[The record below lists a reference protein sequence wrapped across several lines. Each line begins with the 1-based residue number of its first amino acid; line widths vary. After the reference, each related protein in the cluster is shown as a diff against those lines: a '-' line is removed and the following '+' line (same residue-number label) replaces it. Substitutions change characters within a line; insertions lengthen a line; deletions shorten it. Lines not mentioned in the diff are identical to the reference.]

1 MNTFFGWRMVA
12 IAIAIDFF
20 AVGFAFQSYPVIQL
34 QLEKELNLS
43 RFVTTLTIPI
53 FMMCSAIFFP
63 IVGKLLDQYSVKKII
78 VWGGFIYSISLMSL
92 YLTFNYFTFILIYG
106 LPIALGATLMGNLA
120 TSKLV
125 SSWFE
130 RQAGRA
136 LGIAAV
142 GVSFA
147 GFIFP
152 NLTQYFLMDVLFLE
166 WREVYL
172 VFGIFLLLI
181 ITPLIFFLVIDKP
194 DDVGQEVDGGM
205 KEIGIEPDENIGVE
219 WEIKDLLKNSNFWIL
234 TIVFALQFS
243 SMMAILAHLTFYAS
257 ERGWADQAAFIFG
270 MYAIPAMLSKVVF
283 GWLVEKKLDPRMAV
297 SISLAFQAMGL
308 LLITTT
314 QSPTQLALVIALF
327 GFGGGAGLPM
337 SNILFRNTFTPKS
350 FGTSR
355 GLSQPFIFLMQAVGT
370 PGVAL
375 IFQYYGNYNNAF
387 LMLTVMVVLAIF
399 IIWLLKEP
407 QKDFVNNS

>member
-1 MNTFFGWRMVA
+1 MVA
-12 IAIAIDFF
+12 IAISIDFF

-152 NLTQYFLMDVLFLE
+152 NLTQYFLMDILFLE

-172 VFGIFLLLI
+172 VFGIFLLVI

-205 KEIGIEPDENIGVE
+205 KEIGMEPDENIGVE

>member
-1 MNTFFGWRMVA
+1 MVA

-172 VFGIFLLLI
+172 VFGIFLLII

-194 DDVGQEVDGGM
+194 DDVGQEIDGGM

-375 IFQYYGNYNNAF
+375 IFQHYGNYNNAF

-407 QKDFVNNS
+407 QEDFVNNS

>member
-34 QLEKELNLS
+34 HLEEELKLS
-43 RFVTTLTIPI
+43 RFVTTLSIPI

-63 IVGKLLDQYSVKKII
+63 IVGRLLDQYSVKKII

-92 YLTFNYFTFILIYG
+92 YLTFNYLTFILIYG

-130 RQAGRA
+130 KQAGRA
-136 LGIAAV
+136 LGFAAV

-152 NLTQYFLMDVLFLE
+152 NLTQYFLMDVLLLE

-172 VFGIFLLLI
+172 VFGLFLLVI
-181 ITPLIFFLVIDKP
+181 ITPLIFLLVIDKP
-194 DDVGQEVDGGM
+194 EDVGQEIDGGL
-205 KEIGIEPDENIGVE
+205 EADETQPDDNFGIE
-219 WEIKDLLKNSNFWIL
+219 WEIKDLLKNRNFWIL
-234 TIVFALQFS
+234 TVVFSLQFS
-243 SMMAILAHLTFYAS
+243 SMMAILAHLTFYAA

-297 SISLAFQAMGL
+297 SISLALQALGL
-308 LLITTT
+308 LLITVTHT
-314 QSPTQLALVIALF
+314 PIQLAMVIALF

-355 GLSQPFIFLMQAVGT
+355 GLSQPFIFLFQAIGT

-375 IFQYYGNYNNAF
+375 LFQHYGSYDNAF

-399 IIWLLKEP
+399 VIWLMEKP
-407 QKDFVNNS
+407 QDDLLSNS

>member
-1 MNTFFGWRMVA
+1 MVA
-12 IAIAIDFF
+12 IAVAIDFF
-20 AVGFAFQSYPVIQL
+20 AVGFAFQTYPVIQL
-34 QLEKELNLS
+34 HLEKELELS
-43 RFVTTLTIPI
+43 RLVTTLTIPI

-63 IVGKLLDQYSVKKII
+63 IVGRLLDKYSVRKII
-78 VWGGFIYSISLMSL
+78 VWGGFIYSLSLMTLYFSVN
-92 YLTFNYFTFILIYG
+92 YLTFIFIYG

-136 LGIAAV
+136 LGFAAV

-152 NLTQYFLMDVLFLE
+152 NLTQYFLMDIMLLE

-172 VFGIFLLLI
+172 VFGIFLLVI
-181 ITPLIFFLVIDKP
+181 ITPLIYLLVIDKP
-194 DDVGQEVDGGM
+194 SDVGQEIDGGLIV
-205 KEIGIEPDENIGVE
+205 KSDEVEENFGTE
-219 WEIKDLLKNSNFWIL
+219 WEIKDLLKNRNFWIL
-234 TIVFALQFS
+234 TAVFALQFS

-257 ERGWADQAAFIFG
+257 ERGWIDQAAFIFG
-270 MYAIPAMLSKVVF
+270 MYAIPAMLSKIVF

-297 SISLAFQAMGL
+297 FISLGLQAAGL
-308 LLITTT
+308 LMITLT

-337 SNILFRNTFTPKS
+337 SNILFRNTFSPRS

-355 GLSQPFIFLMQAVGT
+355 GLSQPFIFLFQATGT

-375 IFQYYGNYNNAF
+375 LFEYYGNYDNAF
-387 LMLTVMVVLAIF
+387 LLLTGMVVLAMF
-399 IIWLLKEP
+399 IIWLMKP
-407 QKDFVNNS
+407 QVELERSS

>member
-1 MNTFFGWRMVA
+1 MVA

-152 NLTQYFLMDVLFLE
+152 NLTQYFLMDILFLE

-205 KEIGIEPDENIGVE
+205 KEIGIEPDENIGVV

-407 QKDFVNNS
+407 QEDFVNNS

>member
-152 NLTQYFLMDVLFLE
+152 NLTQYFLMDILFLE

-219 WEIKDLLKNSNFWIL
+219 WEIKDLLKNSDFWIL

-355 GLSQPFIFLMQAVGT
+355 GLSQPFIFIMQAVGT

-375 IFQYYGNYNNAF
+375 IFQYF
-387 LMLTVMVVLAIF
+387 
-399 IIWLLKEP
+399 P
-407 QKDFVNNS
+407 

>member
-1 MNTFFGWRMVA
+1 MVA
-12 IAIAIDFF
+12 IAVAIDFF
-20 AVGFAFQSYPVIQL
+20 AVGFAFQTYPVIQL
-34 QLEKELNLS
+34 HLEKELELS
-43 RFVTTLTIPI
+43 RLVTTLTIPI

-63 IVGKLLDQYSVKKII
+63 IVGRLLDKYSVRKII
-78 VWGGFIYSISLMSL
+78 VWGGFIYSLSLMTLYFSVN
-92 YLTFNYFTFILIYG
+92 YLTFIFIYG

-136 LGIAAV
+136 LGFAAV

-152 NLTQYFLMDVLFLE
+152 NLTQYFLMDIMLLE

-172 VFGIFLLLI
+172 VFGIFLLVI
-181 ITPLIFFLVIDKP
+181 ITPLIYLLVIDKP
-194 DDVGQEVDGGM
+194 SDVGQEIDGGLIV
-205 KEIGIEPDENIGVE
+205 KSDELEENFGTE
-219 WEIKDLLKNSNFWIL
+219 WEIKDLLKNRNFWIL
-234 TIVFALQFS
+234 TAVFALQFS

-257 ERGWADQAAFIFG
+257 ERGWIDQAAFIFG
-270 MYAIPAMLSKVVF
+270 MYAIPAMLSKIVF

-297 SISLAFQAMGL
+297 FISLGLQAAGL
-308 LLITTT
+308 LMITLT

-337 SNILFRNTFTPKS
+337 SNILFRNTFSPRS

-355 GLSQPFIFLMQAVGT
+355 GLSQPFIFLFQATGT

-375 IFQYYGNYNNAF
+375 LFEYYGNYDNAF
-387 LMLTVMVVLAIF
+387 LLLTGMVVLAMF
-399 IIWLLKEP
+399 IIWLMKP
-407 QKDFVNNS
+407 QVELERSS

>member
-12 IAIAIDFF
+12 IAVAIDFF
-20 AVGFAFQSYPVIQL
+20 AVGFAFQTYPVIQL
-34 QLEKELNLS
+34 HLEKELELS
-43 RFVTTLTIPI
+43 RLVTTLTIPI

-63 IVGKLLDQYSVKKII
+63 IVGRLLDKYSVRKII
-78 VWGGFIYSISLMSL
+78 VWGGFIYSLSLMTLYFSVN
-92 YLTFNYFTFILIYG
+92 YLTFIIIYG

-130 RQAGRA
+130 KQAGRA
-136 LGIAAV
+136 LGFAAV

-152 NLTQYFLMDVLFLE
+152 NFTQYFLMDIMLLE

-172 VFGIFLLLI
+172 VFGIFLLVI
-181 ITPLIFFLVIDKP
+181 ITPLVYLLVIDKP
-194 DDVGQEVDGGM
+194 SDVGQEIDGGLIV
-205 KEIGIEPDENIGVE
+205 KSDELEENFGTE
-219 WEIKDLLKNSNFWIL
+219 WEIKDLLRNRNFWIL
-234 TIVFALQFS
+234 TAVFALQFS

-257 ERGWADQAAFIFG
+257 ERGWIDQAAFIFG
-270 MYAIPAMLSKVVF
+270 MYAIPAMLSKIVF

-297 SISLAFQAMGL
+297 FISLGLQAAGL
-308 LLITTT
+308 LMITLTK
-314 QSPTQLALVIALF
+314 SPTQLALVIALF

-337 SNILFRNTFTPKS
+337 SNILFRNTFSPRS

-355 GLSQPFIFLMQAVGT
+355 GLSQPFIFLFQATGT

-375 IFQYYGNYNNAF
+375 LFEYYGNYDNAF
-387 LMLTVMVVLAIF
+387 LLLTVMVVLAMF
-399 IIWLLKEP
+399 IIWLMKP
-407 QKDFVNNS
+407 QVELERSS

>member
-34 QLEKELNLS
+34 HLEEELNLS
-43 RFVTTLTIPI
+43 RFVTTLSIPI

-63 IVGKLLDQYSVKKII
+63 IVGRLLDRYSVKKII

-92 YLTFNYFTFILIYG
+92 YLTVNYLTFIIIYG

-130 RQAGRA
+130 KQAGRA

-152 NLTQYFLMDVLFLE
+152 NLTQYFLMDVLLLE

-172 VFGIFLLLI
+172 VFGLFLLVI
-181 ITPLIFFLVIDKP
+181 ITPLIFLLVIDKP
-194 DDVGQEVDGGM
+194 EDVGQEVDGGI
-205 KEIGIEPDENIGVE
+205 ELEGTLPDDNDGIE
-219 WEIKDLLKNSNFWIL
+219 WEIRDLLKDRNFWIL
-234 TIVFALQFS
+234 TVVFSMQFS
-243 SMMAILAHLTFYAS
+243 SMMAILAHLTFYAA
-257 ERGWADQAAFIFG
+257 ERGWAEQAAFIFG

-297 SISLAFQAMGL
+297 TISLALQALGL
-308 LLITTT
+308 LLITVT
-314 QSPTQLALVIALF
+314 QTPTQLALVIALF

-355 GLSQPFIFLMQAVGT
+355 GLSQPFIFLFQAIGT

-375 IFQYYGNYNNAF
+375 LFQHYGSYDNAF
-387 LMLTVMVVLAIF
+387 LVLTIMVVIAIF
-399 IIWLLKEP
+399 VIWLMKKP
-407 QKDFVNNS
+407 QGDLLSSS

>member
-1 MNTFFGWRMVA
+1 MVA

-34 QLEKELNLS
+34 HLEEELKLS
-43 RFVTTLTIPI
+43 RFVTTLSIPI

-63 IVGKLLDQYSVKKII
+63 IVGRLLDQYSVKKII

-92 YLTFNYFTFILIYG
+92 YLTFNYLTFILIYG

-130 RQAGRA
+130 KQAGRA
-136 LGIAAV
+136 LGFAAV

-152 NLTQYFLMDVLFLE
+152 NLTQYFLMDVLLLE

-172 VFGIFLLLI
+172 VFGLFLLVI
-181 ITPLIFFLVIDKP
+181 ITPLIFLLVIDKP
-194 DDVGQEVDGGM
+194 EDVGQEIDGGL
-205 KEIGIEPDENIGVE
+205 EADETQPDDNFGIE
-219 WEIKDLLKNSNFWIL
+219 WEIKDLLKNRNFWIL
-234 TIVFALQFS
+234 TVVFSLQFS
-243 SMMAILAHLTFYAS
+243 SMMAILAHLTFYAA

-297 SISLAFQAMGL
+297 SISLALQALGL
-308 LLITTT
+308 LLITVTHT
-314 QSPTQLALVIALF
+314 PIQLAMVIALF

-355 GLSQPFIFLMQAVGT
+355 GLSQPFIFLFQAIGT

-375 IFQYYGNYNNAF
+375 LFQHYGSYDNAF

-399 IIWLLKEP
+399 VIWLMEKP
-407 QKDFVNNS
+407 QDDLVSSS

>member
-20 AVGFAFQSYPVIQL
+20 AVGFAFQTYPVIQL
-34 QLEKELNLS
+34 HLEEELNLS

-63 IVGKLLDQYSVKKII
+63 IVGRFLDQYSVKKII
-78 VWGGFIYSISLMSL
+78 VWGAFIYSLSLMTL
-92 YLTFNYFTFILIYG
+92 YLTINYLTFIIIYG

-130 RQAGRA
+130 KQAGRA
-136 LGIAAV
+136 LGFAAV

-152 NLTQYFLMDVLFLE
+152 NLTQYFLMDVLLLE

-172 VFGIFLLLI
+172 VFGLFLLVI
-181 ITPLIFFLVIDKP
+181 ITPLIFLLVIDKP
-194 DDVGQEVDGGM
+194 SDVGQEIDGGIQAEGS
-205 KEIGIEPDENIGVE
+205 KEDENSGIE
-219 WEIKDLLKNSNFWIL
+219 WEIKDLLRNRNFWIL
-234 TIVFALQFS
+234 TAVFALQFS

-297 SISLAFQAMGL
+297 SISLGLQAIGL
-308 LLITTT
+308 ILITTT

-337 SNILFRNTFTPKS
+337 SNIMFRNTFTPKS

-355 GLSQPFIFLMQAVGT
+355 GLSQPFIFLFQAIGT
-370 PGVAL
+370 PVVAL
-375 IFQYYGNYNNAF
+375 IFQHYGNYDRAF
-387 LMLTVMVVLAIF
+387 LMLTVMVILAML
-399 IIWLLKEP
+399 IIWLMKKP
-407 QKDFVNNS
+407 QDLASNS

>member
-1 MNTFFGWRMVA
+1 MVA

-355 GLSQPFIFLMQAVGT
+355 GLSQPFIFIMQAVGT

-407 QKDFVNNS
+407 QEDFVNNS

>member
-12 IAIAIDFF
+12 IAVAIDFF
-20 AVGFAFQSYPVIQL
+20 AVGFAFQTYPVIQL
-34 QLEKELNLS
+34 HLEKELELS
-43 RFVTTLTIPI
+43 RLVTTLTIPI

-63 IVGKLLDQYSVKKII
+63 IVGRLLDKYSVRKII
-78 VWGGFIYSISLMSL
+78 VWGGFIYSLSLMTLYFSVN
-92 YLTFNYFTFILIYG
+92 YLTFIFIYG

-136 LGIAAV
+136 LGFAAV

-152 NLTQYFLMDVLFLE
+152 NFTQYFLMDIMLLE

-172 VFGIFLLLI
+172 VFGIFLLVI
-181 ITPLIFFLVIDKP
+181 ITPLIYLLVIDKP
-194 DDVGQEVDGGM
+194 SDVGQEIDGGLIV
-205 KEIGIEPDENIGVE
+205 KSDEVEENFGIE
-219 WEIKDLLKNSNFWIL
+219 WEIKDLLKNRNFWIL
-234 TIVFALQFS
+234 TAVFALQFS

-257 ERGWADQAAFIFG
+257 ERGWIDQAAFIFG
-270 MYAIPAMLSKVVF
+270 MYAIPAMLSKIVF

-297 SISLAFQAMGL
+297 FISLGLQAAGL
-308 LLITTT
+308 LMITLT

-337 SNILFRNTFTPKS
+337 SNILFRNTFSPRS

-355 GLSQPFIFLMQAVGT
+355 GLSQPFIFLFQATGT

-375 IFQYYGNYNNAF
+375 LFEYYGNYDNAF
-387 LMLTVMVVLAIF
+387 LLLTGMVVLAMF
-399 IIWLLKEP
+399 IIWLMKP
-407 QKDFVNNS
+407 QVELERSS

>member
-12 IAIAIDFF
+12 IAVAIDFF
-20 AVGFAFQSYPVIQL
+20 AVGFAFQTYPVIQL
-34 QLEKELNLS
+34 HLEKELELS
-43 RFVTTLTIPI
+43 RLVTTLTIPI

-63 IVGKLLDQYSVKKII
+63 IVGRLLDKYSVRKII
-78 VWGGFIYSISLMSL
+78 VWGGFIYSLSLMTLYFSVN
-92 YLTFNYFTFILIYG
+92 YLTFIFIYG

-136 LGIAAV
+136 LGFAAV

-152 NLTQYFLMDVLFLE
+152 NLTQYFLMDIMLLE

-172 VFGIFLLLI
+172 VFGIFLLVI
-181 ITPLIFFLVIDKP
+181 ITPLIYLLVIDKP
-194 DDVGQEVDGGM
+194 SDVGQEIDGGLIV
-205 KEIGIEPDENIGVE
+205 KSDEVDENFGTE
-219 WEIKDLLKNSNFWIL
+219 WEIKDLLRNRNFWIL
-234 TIVFALQFS
+234 TAVFALQFS

-257 ERGWADQAAFIFG
+257 ERGWIDQAAFIFG
-270 MYAIPAMLSKVVF
+270 MYAIPAMLSKIVF

-297 SISLAFQAMGL
+297 FISLGLQAVGL
-308 LLITTT
+308 LMITLT

-337 SNILFRNTFTPKS
+337 SNILFRNTFSPRS

-355 GLSQPFIFLMQAVGT
+355 GLSQPFIFLFQATGT

-375 IFQYYGNYNNAF
+375 LFEYYGNYDNAF
-387 LMLTVMVVLAIF
+387 LLLTGMVVLAMF
-399 IIWLLKEP
+399 IIWLMKP
-407 QKDFVNNS
+407 QVELERSS

>member
-181 ITPLIFFLVIDKP
+181 ITPFIFFLVIDKP

-407 QKDFVNNS
+407 QEDFVNNS

>member
-34 QLEKELNLS
+34 HLEEELKLS
-43 RFVTTLTIPI
+43 RFVTTLSIPI

-63 IVGKLLDQYSVKKII
+63 IVGRLLDQYSVKKII

-92 YLTFNYFTFILIYG
+92 YLTFNYLTFILIYG

-130 RQAGRA
+130 KQAGRA
-136 LGIAAV
+136 LGFAAV

-152 NLTQYFLMDVLFLE
+152 NLTQYFLMDVLLLE

-172 VFGIFLLLI
+172 VFGLFLLVI
-181 ITPLIFFLVIDKP
+181 ITPLIFLLVIDKP
-194 DDVGQEVDGGM
+194 EDVGQEIDGGL
-205 KEIGIEPDENIGVE
+205 EADETQLDDNFGIE
-219 WEIKDLLKNSNFWIL
+219 WEIKDLLRNRNFWIL
-234 TIVFALQFS
+234 TVVFSLQFS
-243 SMMAILAHLTFYAS
+243 SMMAILAHLTFYAA

-297 SISLAFQAMGL
+297 SISLALQALGL
-308 LLITTT
+308 LLITVTHT
-314 QSPTQLALVIALF
+314 PIQLAMVIALF

-355 GLSQPFIFLMQAVGT
+355 GLSQPFIFLFQAIGT

-375 IFQYYGNYNNAF
+375 LFQHYGSYDNAF

-399 IIWLLKEP
+399 VIWLMEKP
-407 QKDFVNNS
+407 QDDLVSSS

>member
-1 MNTFFGWRMVA
+1 MNTFLGWRMVA

-34 QLEKELNLS
+34 HLEEELNLS
-43 RFVTTLTIPI
+43 RFVTTLSIPI

-63 IVGKLLDQYSVKKII
+63 IVGRLLDRYSVKKII

-92 YLTFNYFTFILIYG
+92 YLTVNYLTFIIIYG

-130 RQAGRA
+130 KQAGRA

-152 NLTQYFLMDVLFLE
+152 NLTQYFLMDVLLLE

-172 VFGIFLLLI
+172 VFGLFLLVI
-181 ITPLIFFLVIDKP
+181 ITPLIFLLVIDKP
-194 DDVGQEVDGGM
+194 EDVGQEVDGGI
-205 KEIGIEPDENIGVE
+205 ELEGTLPDDNDGIE
-219 WEIKDLLKNSNFWIL
+219 WEIRDLLKDRNFWIL
-234 TIVFALQFS
+234 TVVFSMQFS
-243 SMMAILAHLTFYAS
+243 SMMAILAHLTFYAA
-257 ERGWADQAAFIFG
+257 ERGWAEQAAFIFG

-297 SISLAFQAMGL
+297 TISLALQALGL
-308 LLITTT
+308 LLITVT
-314 QSPTQLALVIALF
+314 QTPTQLALVIALF

-355 GLSQPFIFLMQAVGT
+355 GLSQPFIFLFQAIGT

-375 IFQYYGNYNNAF
+375 LFQHYGSYDNAF
-387 LMLTVMVVLAIF
+387 LVLTIMVVIAIF
-399 IIWLLKEP
+399 VIWLMKKVLL
-407 QKDFVNNS
+407 VIIG

>member
-355 GLSQPFIFLMQAVGT
+355 GLSQPFIFIMQAVGT

-375 IFQYYGNYNNAF
+375 IFQHYGNYNNAF

-407 QKDFVNNS
+407 QEDFVNNS

>member
-63 IVGKLLDQYSVKKII
+63 IVGKLLDQYSIKKII

-152 NLTQYFLMDVLFLE
+152 NLTQYFLMDILLLE

-172 VFGIFLLLI
+172 VFGIFLLII

-219 WEIKDLLKNSNFWIL
+219 WEIKDLLKNSDFWIL

-355 GLSQPFIFLMQAVGT
+355 GLSQPFIFIMQAVGT

-375 IFQYYGNYNNAF
+375 IFQHYGNYNNAF

-407 QKDFVNNS
+407 QEDFVNNS